1 MTSIGTT
8 GKPHALLSRVAA
20 LTLILALIVFWYWA
34 FVLYEAP
41 GNPDRL
47 QDRSWVAAAEQR
59 CSRMVAAV
67 DELPAAAKSLSP
79 AHRADVLDE
88 ATQLVDRLVAD
99 LRVGPGGT
107 DDELVLVGGWLG
119 DWDIYLSD
127 RRVHAERLR
136 TEGDVRPY
144 LTALP
149 SGAGSHVERMNG
161 FARVNDMESCLDPGD
176 L

>member
-20 LTLILALIVFWYWA
+20 LTLILALIMFWYWA

-79 AHRADVLDE
+79 AHRADVHF
-88 ATQLVDRLVAD
+88 T
-99 LRVGPGGT
+99 
-107 DDELVLVGGWLG
+107 
-119 DWDIYLSD
+119 
-127 RRVHAERLR
+127 
-136 TEGDVRPY
+136 
-144 LTALP
+144 
-149 SGAGSHVERMNG
+149 
-161 FARVNDMESCLDPGD
+161 
-176 L
+176 

>member
-1 MTSIGTT
+1 MASIGTT
-8 GKPHALLSRVAA
+8 GKPHATLSRVAA
-20 LTLILALIVFWYWA
+20 LCLIVALVAFWYWA
-34 FVLYEAP
+34 FLVYDAP

-47 QDRSWVAAAEQR
+47 EDRSWVTAANQR
-59 CSRMVAAV
+59 CSRMALAV
-67 DELPAAAKSLSP
+67 GDLPAAADSPSP

-88 ATQLVDRLVAD
+88 ATDLLDQFVAD
-99 LRVGPGGT
+99 LRDLPVGT
-107 DDELVLVGGWLG
+107 ADDQVLLAGWFD
-119 DWDIYLSD
+119 DWDIYIAD
-127 RRVHAERLR
+127 RRFHARRLR

-161 FARVNDMESCLDPGD
+161 FARVNDMEGCLEPGD